1 MKQQEE
7 LKIIERIKQGDSEA
21 FSLLVVNYQNIVFS
35 VALKLLKNREDA
47 EEITQ
52 EAFIKAF
59 RAIGSFRGGSKF
71 STWLLRIAYNNCI
84 SHLRKKVL
92 PLSKTDILPD
102 TEAEV
107 DSMPVEDLA
116 DERLR
121 NLETVLKQLPADE
134 YVLIMMYYYEDL
146 SVGDICTVTGLGES
160 NVKVKLFR
168 ARNRLRTMMNEINKK
183 EECLEI

>member
-1 MKQQEE
+1 MKQPEE
-7 LKIIERIKQGDSEA
+7 QMIIERVKQGDSEA
-21 FSLLVVNYQNIVFS
+21 FSLLVVKYQNIVFS

-47 EEITQ
+47 EEMTQ

-71 STWLLRIAYNNCI
+71 STWLLRIVYNNCI
-84 SHLRKKVL
+84 SHLRKKAL
-92 PLSKTDILPD
+92 PLSKADTLPID
-102 TEAEV
+102 EAELNY
-107 DSMPVEDLA
+107 MTGEDPA

-121 NLETVLKQLPADE
+121 NLETALKQLPADE

-146 SVGDICTVTGLGES
+146 PVGDICTVTGLGES